1 MQVCKKTLGPKKK
14 VLQDQLFRALKII
27 SGNFADFY
35 DLEGSDTPRQ
45 RNRKKAVKKAIEP
58 FQKIKGVTIKSNE
71 VASAIDEIP
80 VLAIVA
86 LFCKS
91 KSYFYDLT
99 ELKYKE
105 SNRLEVIYKNL
116 KLCGADIVKQK
127 DNLIINGLIE
137 NFYSSQT
144 PIIKDFK
151 SDHRIAMQRLISY

>member
-1 MQVCKKTLGPKKK
+1 MKI
-14 VLQDQLFRALKII
+14 LKII
-27 SGNFADFY
+27 
-35 DLEGSDTPRQ
+35 
-45 RNRKKAVKKAIEP
+45 K
-58 FQKIKGVTIKSNE
+58 IKSNE

-91 KSYFYDLT
+91 KSYFYNLT

-127 DNLIINGLIE
+127 DNLIINGLTE

-144 PIIKDFK
+144 PVIKDFK
-151 SDHRIAMQRLISY
+151 SDHRIAMAFYVLAAVSRKKIQINDFDCINVSFPNFLTTIENLKNNKDKKIILACDGGVATGKT